1 MNTES
6 INPVR
11 LLHISDIH
19 FGCRDDSGSQPRVL
33 EALIAA
39 VSKDALKINCV
50 VFTGD
55 LAQSGE
61 PSEFQQGQD
70 WLVSL
75 CDGLKTDCVIVP
87 GNHDVQ
93 RSRAKE
99 KELRSAYNDQ
109 DAFGRWKTDI
119 YKDSPHLNA
128 YLEWFRQ
135 LKGEFPLF
143 LNNWDTN
150 PAIDV
155 VELKTQSGYCN
166 FICLNTALLS
176 CGDDDAMKLCVD
188 IKALNSALKGWI
200 SETSFVLAVGHH
212 PIDHL
217 AVWNRTEV
225 EKILAQLSGPHVYLH
240 GHLHDLQHQSE
251 YSSSGAGYFRA
262 AAGAAYP
269 GATYPKQFSIL
280 DLDSRNQ
287 KIHTKVFVFN
297 ESGGDWVVDNK
308 LSHPVPARLPTG
320 QKLQMGENLEN
331 SKNGGQV
338 SQKKWHN
345 PFSDVI
351 SNGIPPEAVHRLF
364 VERSDSLTKL
374 RNPTE
379 TIVEGQRGTGKT
391 MLLRYFSFEVQSSL
405 ISATKL
411 NNSLVN
417 SMNDEQTPFGVYCC
431 LTNAG
436 LNRSDFDAIDG
447 DARRIA
453 LFSHIAYLFITNR
466 LFSALQTL
474 GEQDA
479 QCLAGID
486 SVLSTYT
493 LQLLRLPT
501 SHSTLSG
508 VDLCRAIVDST
519 DIALTV
525 ANEHIA
531 SLLPGCQA
539 TAFNPWLGLQS
550 NFIGVLERYK
560 KCLGLRAPFFLLID
574 DFDQLNAEQ
583 QSVFFNAAAARRHDV
598 VCFKFGIMSEG
609 QKSSTTAVGRTY
621 REGDDYNYVRLDWV
635 DGGVD
640 ADSVTS
646 SYVKTVEDICERR
659 MRLAEWPGTLT
670 LSNLFDNWEHGNKLR
685 EEVRTL
691 ARAEYEIL
699 STKEKPQTFESFW
712 SKQGNA
718 KYFRH
723 LAKKKIAHRYAGKS
737 TIIDLSSGIFRQF
750 LEICSGVVE
759 VALADGWKPDA
770 GKRIGPEKQNAAVR
784 AWSLAMFRSLGSA
797 GDVSALHR
805 NGQIV
810 TSEHLIRLAQSL
822 SRYFKNRLLSD
833 SKDPEAIAIAIRDP
847 LPLGSFVKCLLDV
860 AVRESVLQRRSV
872 DYSSKSAG
880 GERLPTFILNR
891 RLVPHV
897 GIGAKLQGRHEMT
910 TGQIELAANDVEK
923 FLLLMSKNA
932 AADQGT
938 LL

>member
-1 MNTES
+1 MNAES
-6 INPVR
+6 VNPVR
-11 LLHISDIH
+11 ILHISDIH
-19 FGCRDDSGSQPRVL
+19 FGCRDDTGSQPRVL
-33 EALIAA
+33 EALVAA
-39 VSKDALKINCV
+39 ISKEKLKINCV

-55 LAQSGE
+55 LAQSGA

-75 CDGLKTDCVIVP
+75 CEGLQTDCVLVP

-109 DAFGRWKTDI
+109 LAFGRWQGEI
-119 YKDSPHLNA
+119 YKDSPHLSA
-128 YLEWFRQ
+128 YLDWFRQ
-135 LKGEFPLF
+135 LKAEFPLF

-150 PAIDV
+150 PAIDL

-176 CGDDDAMKLCVD
+176 CGDDDEKKLCVD
-188 IKALNSALKGWI
+188 IKALNSALKGAI
-200 SETSFVLAVGHH
+200 AETSFVLAVGHH
-212 PIDHL
+212 PTDQL
-217 AVWNRTEV
+217 ADWNRTEV

-269 GATYPKQFSIL
+269 GAKYPKQFSIL
-280 DLDSRNQ
+280 DLDSTNQ
-287 KIHTKVFVFN
+287 KIHTQVFVFN

-308 LSHPVPARLPTG
+308 LSHPVPARLPSI
-320 QKLQMGENLEN
+320 QKLQLGSERKNLEIGDHLA
-331 SKNGGQV
+331 KQ
-338 SQKKWHN
+338 KWHN

-374 RNPTE
+374 RNPSE

-405 ISATKL
+405 VSMTKL
-411 NNSLVN
+411 NGSLVRT
-417 SMNDEQTPFGVYCC
+417 MNEAQTPFGVYCC

-436 LNRSDFDAIDG
+436 LNRSDFDAVEG
-447 DARRIA
+447 DPRRIA
-453 LFSHIAYLFITNR
+453 LFSHISYLFIVNR
-466 LFSALQTL
+466 LFSALLTL

-479 QCLAGID
+479 QSLARID
-486 SVLSTYT
+486 AVLTNYT
-493 LQLLRLPT
+493 VQLLRLP
-501 SHSTLSG
+501 SSLVTLNG
-508 VDLCRAIVDST
+508 VDFCRAVVDST
-519 DIALTV
+519 DISLAA

-531 SLLPGCQA
+531 SLLPGCQP

-560 KCLGLRAPFFLLID
+560 KCLGLQAPFFLLID

-609 QKSSTTAVGRTY
+609 QKSSTTTFGRTY
-621 REGDDYNYVRLDWV
+621 REGDDYNYVRLDWI

-640 ADSVTS
+640 ADNLTS
-646 SYVKTVEDICERR
+646 SYVKTVEAICTRR
-659 MRLAEWPGTLT
+659 MQLAEWPSSLT
-670 LSNLFDNWEHGNKLR
+670 LSTLFDNWEHGNKLR
-685 EEVRTL
+685 DEVRTL
-691 ARAEYEIL
+691 ARTEYEL
-699 STKEKPQTFESFW
+699 LNPKEKPQTFDSFW

-723 LAKKKIAHRYAGKS
+723 LAKKKIAHRYAGKT

-759 VALADGWKPDA
+759 VALADGWKPDSSR
-770 GKRIGPEKQNAAVR
+770 RIGPEKQNAAIR
-784 AWSLAMFRSLGSA
+784 AWSIAMFRSLGSA

-805 NGQIV
+805 TGQIV

-833 SKDPEAIAIAIRDP
+833 SKDPEVIAIALREP
-847 LPLGSFVKCLLDV
+847 MPLGSFVKCLLDV

-910 TGQIELAANDVEK
+910 TSQIELAANDVEK

-932 AADQGT
+932 SGDQGT
-938 LL
+938 FL